1 MQEYLIKQIIEN
13 IQRCTDETL
22 LDLIYKLLISES
34 R

>member
-1 MQEYLIKQIIEN
+1 MQNYLIEQITEH
-13 IQRCTDETL
+13 IQRCTDEAL